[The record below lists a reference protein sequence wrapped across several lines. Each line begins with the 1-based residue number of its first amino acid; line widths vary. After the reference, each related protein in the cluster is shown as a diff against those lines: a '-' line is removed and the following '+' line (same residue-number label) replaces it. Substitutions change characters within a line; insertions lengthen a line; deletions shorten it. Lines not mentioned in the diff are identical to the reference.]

1 MVLVAIIWNV
11 LFEARR
17 NALPFDD
24 KLWFR
29 LDDDA
34 EVEFVGSVLT

>member
-1 MVLVAIIWNV
+1 MVVLVAIIWNV

-17 NALPFDD
+17 NALPLADR
-24 KLWFR
+24 LWLW

-34 EVEFVGSVLT
+34 EIEFVDSV